1 MSDYFQKYGGKN
13 PITEK
18 SADPTNCCLEGM
30 YLNCPENPW
39 RFEAGLCQ
47 QFMGQRCAR
56 TWDNKCDLYLEQQ
69 GSADFT
75 GKKSS
80 NFLFEAFT
88 SKYCRD
94 DTTDPNN
101 KCYTRCEM
109 MNPLSPA
116 GAVVCKSYGNNAYR
130 KIDDLQAV
138 STNFLSDARL
148 DSTSPLY
155 VHKCPKTCDIL
166 SLNDFGEDNRLLNE
180 VLDRGVAQAGLMNLA
195 ENVVKNSIPVT
206 NTRFLNFISKYIA
219 DKQQGSVANNITPL
233 LGKTNNLST
242 IPFPTPMPSFLGTSS
257 NDVKPST
264 TPSLPNVNLPLN
276 LEKSQREGFRQ
287 DGATSPENTFPIYGY
302 FIILAFILLILYL
315 AKEGQ
320 FLNFMTVSSL
330 TK

>member
-1 MSDYFQKYGGKN
+1 MSEYFEKYGGNN

-18 SADPTNCCLEGM
+18 NADPTDCCLDGF

-39 RFEAGLCQ
+39 RFELGLRS

-56 TWDNKCDLYLEQQ
+56 TWDNKCDLFLEQQ
-69 GSADFT
+69 RSSDFT
-75 GKKSS
+75 GQKAS

-94 DTTDPNN
+94 DISDPNN

-109 MNPLSPA
+109 MNPLAANS
-116 GAVVCKSYGNNAYR
+116 AVVCKSYGNNAYR
-130 KIDDLQAV
+130 KMDDLQAV

-206 NTRFLNFISKYIA
+206 NTRFLNFIQKYIVGGGPG
-219 DKQQGSVANNITPL
+219 QEGSTVNNISPL

-242 IPFPTPMPSFLGTSS
+242 IPYPTPMPSFLGTSS
-257 NDVKPST
+257 RDVKTST
-264 TPSLPNVNLPLN
+264 TPPSNPLPFNLQR
-276 LEKSQREGFRQ
+276 SQREGFQQ
-287 DGATSPENTFPIYGY
+287 DKDNDDTMKNYNMY
-302 FIILAFILLILYL
+302 LLIAVIAILIFCLYKNKML
-315 AKEGQ
+315 
-320 FLNFMTVSSL
+320 
-330 TK
+330 